1 MYVTPLKFTAHDYKN
16 AGNLKSAPISL
27 LGERAEI
34 PNSPRGKGRALFVG
48 ERPVEVVV

>member
-1 MYVTPLKFTAHDYKN
+1 MRALNSKFTAHDYKN
-16 AGNLKSAPISL
+16 AGNLNSAPISL

>member
-16 AGNLKSAPISL
+16 AGNSKSTQFSL

-48 ERPVEVVV
+48 ERPVEVVI